1 MMKIDNFSKLPMFW
15 KVLIII
21 GFITVFITFILII
34 VILSFLFMTPKV
46 NLDTNIDDYDDF
58 IESLDE
64 DIIIN
69 EDTYPSLP
77 KIKDLHG
84 NILKDLLQIEIV

>member
-1 MMKIDNFSKLPMFW
+1 MIGVDNFSKLPMFL

-34 VILSFLFMTPKV
+34 VIISFLFISPKV
-46 NLDTNIDDYDDF
+46 NLDTNIDDYNDF
-58 IESLDE
+58 IESLDN

-77 KIKDLHG
+77 KIKDLQG
-84 NILKDLLQIEIV
+84 NVIKDLLQIEIL